1 MLLIGIRLHSLIYV
15 PVTCDYERLIYWNFI
30 KFSCGSSVS
39 VLLSVC
45 FLGKPIHADITN
57 LVKVNCHSAISD
69 L

>member
-15 PVTCDYERLIYWNFI
+15 PVSCDYERLIYWNFI

-57 LVKVNCHSAISD
+57 LVKVN
-69 L
+69 